1 MFPPSSKTATRR
13 TALIMLACACLIA
26 LSLAPA
32 RAEASSNA
40 DVKRAMTA
48 LSGGAGAY
56 AWNIT
61 DGQGVAARN
70 AGTGRII
77 ASNAKLF
84 TAAAILS
91 RYGTGGRF
99 STGVHT
105 AGTLTA
111 GTLTGDLYLRG
122 GGDPLFGNASFVTTN
137 FGSGATLEK
146 LAQGLKSAGVRTVT
160 GTIYG
165 DESVFDSRRGTVY
178 SGFSRSSDIGG
189 SLGGLMVNK
198 GFVNGRWQANPPAFA
213 AQRLRAALQGVGIRV
228 TSRTGIA
235 RTPAGAK
242 RLAWVRS
249 LPTSALVRQMN
260 KPSNNY
266 LAEMLAKALAMPVS
280 AADDDDDGGQVP
292 LGNSSATTASGN
304 SVSRRHAAGFG
315 SMVRLAD
322 GSGLSRSDNAAPREV
337 VDLLRGVHKTVAFTD
352 FKASLPIAGV
362 DGTLASRMR
371 RGSAYRNCFAKTGT
385 LSNVST
391 LSGYCTT
398 AGGDLV
404 AFSILQNRVAPAA
417 ARAQQDRVAAQI
429 AALD

>member
-1 MFPPSSKTATRR
+1 M
-13 TALIMLACACLIA
+13 ALFIAAAACLIA
-26 LSLAPA
+26 VALVPT
-32 RAEASSNA
+32 RADASSRL
-40 DVKRAMTA
+40 DVKRTMNG

-61 DGQGVAARN
+61 DGRAVAARN

-84 TAAAILS
+84 TAAAILA

-99 STGVHT
+99 STGVY
-105 AGTLTA
+105 AEGTLAA

-146 LAQGLKSAGVRTVT
+146 LAQDLENAGVKKVT

-178 SGFSRSSDIGG
+178 SGFSRNGDIGG

-198 GFVNGRWQANPPAFA
+198 GFVSGRWQANPPAFA
-213 AQRLRAALQGVGIRV
+213 AQRLRAALQGVGITV
-228 TSRTGIA
+228 TSKTGIA
-235 RTPAGAK
+235 KTPVSAK
-242 RLAWVRS
+242 RLASVRS

-266 LAEMLAKALAMPVS
+266 LAEMLAKALAMPPS
-280 AADDDDDGGQVP
+280 AADDDEDGGLVP
-292 LGNSSATTASGN
+292 LGNTSATTASGN
-304 SVSRRHAAGFG
+304 SVSRRHAATFG
-315 SMVRLAD
+315 SKVQLAD

-337 VDLLRGVHKTVAFTD
+337 VDLLRGVQKSPAFTD

-362 DGTLASRMR
+362 DGTLAPRMR
-371 RGSAYRNCFAKTGT
+371 RGSAYRKCFAKTGT
-385 LSNVST
+385 LSNVSS

-398 AGGDLV
+398 AGGDTV
-404 AFSILQNRVAPAA
+404 AFSILQNRVAPAS

-429 AALD
+429 AALN